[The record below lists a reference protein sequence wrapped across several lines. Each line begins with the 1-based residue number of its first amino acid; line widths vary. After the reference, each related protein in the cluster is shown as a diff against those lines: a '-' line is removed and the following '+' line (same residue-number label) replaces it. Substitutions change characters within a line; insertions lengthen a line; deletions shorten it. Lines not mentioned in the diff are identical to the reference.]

1 MQEQKISIDNE
12 IYDIPLNPPGVEN
25 NIVVLEAHFS
35 ISTSDDVDTK
45 VVIPLQ
51 DYQDE
56 DDVDDVI
63 ITKEVSNNGEPL
75 RKKRKIVFSES
86 ERSTILN
93 NMMVTDESIN
103 MAQQMLADQFPEFE
117 GFFDTALGA
126 TQSFDIIK
134 SDKKFRQQVHTWQ
147 VFKFFKSF

>member
-1 MQEQKISIDNE
+1 MQEQQIYIDNE

-25 NIVVLEAHFS
+25 NIVVLEAPFS

-51 DYQDE
+51 DYQ

-93 NMMVTDESIN
+93 NMMLTDESIN
-103 MAQQMLADQFPEFE
+103 MAQQMLADQFTEFE
-117 GFFDTALGA
+117 GFFILL
-126 TQSFDIIK
+126 
-134 SDKKFRQQVHTWQ
+134 
-147 VFKFFKSF
+147 